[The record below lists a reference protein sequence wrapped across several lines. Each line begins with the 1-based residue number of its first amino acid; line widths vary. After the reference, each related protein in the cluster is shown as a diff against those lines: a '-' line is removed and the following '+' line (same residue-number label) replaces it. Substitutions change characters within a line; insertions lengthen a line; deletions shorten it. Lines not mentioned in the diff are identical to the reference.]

1 MYCYAYNNVFKNDIL
16 GLDTIERDI
25 SELWKHY
32 VASNPNRNQR
42 LDNQRKQILAHGCI
56 GYACLYTGKSPDMIF
71 LSNQKC
77 FLSLERA
84 IKEKKA
90 WIESKKCCSE
100 VSDNGTSAEPKIF
113 SVHSH
118 IRKSELKLI
127 GDIVDTSNFMYDIQT
142 AFIAKAKQYPN
153 ESIGNFDFGLVEEG
167 DTCITSGNHYHS
179 KEERA
184 KYYTRSIEEWKGDVR
199 KNMTDSIIY
208 YESEIWCVTCND
220 QKDFKFHFSNMFV
233 DF

>member
-25 SELWKHY
+25 SEVWKHY

-84 IKEKKA
+84 IKEKKHGLNRRNA
-90 WIESKKCCSE
+90 VLRYLTMGHLLSLKSFPCI
-100 VSDNGTSAEPKIF
+100 
-113 SVHSH
+113 H
-118 IRKSELKLI
+118 ILE
-127 GDIVDTSNFMYDIQT
+127 
-142 AFIAKAKQYPN
+142 KAN
-153 ESIGNFDFGLVEEG
+153 
-167 DTCITSGNHYHS
+167 
-179 KEERA
+179 
-184 KYYTRSIEEWKGDVR
+184 
-199 KNMTDSIIY
+199 
-208 YESEIWCVTCND
+208 
-220 QKDFKFHFSNMFV
+220 
-233 DF
+233 

>member
-1 MYCYAYNNVFKNDIL
+1 M
-16 GLDTIERDI
+16 
-25 SELWKHY
+25 
-32 VASNPNRNQR
+32 
-42 LDNQRKQILAHGCI
+42 
-56 GYACLYTGKSPDMIF
+56 
-71 LSNQKC
+71 
-77 FLSLERA
+77 
-84 IKEKKA
+84 
-90 WIESKKCCSE
+90 
-100 VSDNGTSAEPKIF
+100 
-113 SVHSH
+113 HSH

-127 GDIVDTSNFMYDIQT
+127 GDIVDTSNFMYYIQT

-179 KEERA
+179 KVERA